1 MRAAMRAALVVVSLL
16 GCDGGETATAPAA
29 APAGKPVARTT
40 AQGPVKATVEAAP
53 AKARVGD
60 VLRLTLTVD
69 AGAGVQV
76 TMPPFGDA
84 LGRFEVVGYTP
95 REEALG
101 AGRRHVQEYRLQ
113 ASRSG
118 RLRIPPLRIEYAAA
132 AAKTGANAGRARPGA
147 PAAEEI
153 LTEELPVE
161 IESVLTAEGSGALG
175 AVRGEL
181 DEVVGRS
188 WLIPALV
195 AGGVALVALA
205 LLAVRSRRR
214 RQRAEVRRSAAEIA
228 FGRLAV
234 LEGRGLPEGRDAADA
249 WYVELSDI
257 VRRYIEDRFGIRAPE
272 LTTEEFLREARRLD
286 ALNEPGTVAPS
297 GVPQEEYSLPRL
309 GDFAG
314 LLSAFLESCDRVK
327 FAGHEPAAD
336 ESQAALG
343 RARRLVEETAA
354 ALAVPTVGP
363 AAPSGPPAAAE
374 VAS

>member
-1 MRAAMRAALVVVSLL
+1 MRAPGAMAAALVAVSLL

-29 APAGKPVARTT
+29 APAGKPVARKS
-40 AQGPVKATVEAAP
+40 AHGPVVATVEVAP
-53 AKARVGD
+53 ATARVGD

-132 AAKTGANAGRARPGA
+132 AAARTGANAGGAVPGA
-147 PAAEEI
+147 PAVEEI
-153 LTEELPVE
+153 LTEEVPVE

-195 AGGVALVALA
+195 AGGAALIALGLLA
-205 LLAVRSRRR
+205 LRSRRR
-214 RQRAEVRRSAAEIA
+214 RLRAEVRRSAAEIA
-228 FGRLAV
+228 FGRLAA
-234 LEGRGLPEGRDAADA
+234 LEGRGLPEGRDAADG

-286 ALNEPGTVAPS
+286 VLNEPHGAV
-297 GVPQEEYSLPRL
+297 
-309 GDFAG
+309 
-314 LLSAFLESCDRVK
+314 LSAFLESCDRVK

-354 ALAVPTVGP
+354 AP
-363 AAPSGPPAAAE
+363 ASPNADQVAPVVFLNREGAKVAKGDPPAAGWRHG
-374 VAS
+374 

>member
-1 MRAAMRAALVVVSLL
+1 MSGRWMRAALMVAVSLL

-29 APAGKPVARTT
+29 PAGEPVARTT
-40 AQGPVKATVEAAP
+40 AQGPVKATVEVAP

-95 REEALG
+95 REQALG

-118 RLRIPPLRIEYAAA
+118 RLRIPPLRIEYAT
-132 AAKTGANAGRARPGA
+132 AKTARADAKAA
-147 PAAEEI
+147 PAGQAEEL
-153 LTEELPVE
+153 LTEEVPVE
-161 IESVLTAEGSGALG
+161 IESVLTAEGSGTLG

-188 WLIPALV
+188 WLVPALI
-195 AGGVALVALA
+195 AGGAALLALA
-205 LLAVRSRRR
+205 LLAVRARRR

-228 FGRLAV
+228 FGRLAA
-234 LEGRGLPEGRDAADA
+234 LEGRGLPEGREAADG

-286 ALNEPGTVAPS
+286 ALNEPHGA
-297 GVPQEEYSLPRL
+297 
-309 GDFAG
+309 
-314 LLSAFLESCDRVK
+314 LLSAFLEACDRVK
-327 FAGHEPAAD
+327 FAGHEPDAD
-336 ESQAALG
+336 ESQAAIG
-343 RARRLVEETAA
+343 RARRLIEETAA
-354 ALAVPTVGP
+354 AMAAATPPLP
-363 AAPSGPPAAAE
+363 AAAAE

>member
-1 MRAAMRAALVVVSLL
+1 MSGGRWMRAALMVAASLL
-16 GCDGGETATAPAA
+16 GCDGGETATVPA
-29 APAGKPVARTT
+29 APAGEPIARTT
-40 AQGPVKATVEAAP
+40 AQGPVKATVEVAP

-69 AGAGVQV
+69 AGTGVQV

-95 REEALG
+95 REQALG
-101 AGRRHVQEYRLQ
+101 AGRRLVQEYRLQ

-132 AAKTGANAGRARPGA
+132 KTAGADAKAA
-147 PAAEEI
+147 PAGQAEEL
-153 LTEELPVE
+153 LTEEVPVE
-161 IESVLTAEGSGALG
+161 IESVLTAEGSGTLG
-175 AVRGEL
+175 AERGEL

-188 WLIPALV
+188 WMVPALIC
-195 AGGVALVALA
+195 GGAALLALA
-205 LLAVRSRRR
+205 LLAVRARRR

-228 FGRLAV
+228 FGRLAA
-234 LEGRGLPEGRDAADA
+234 LEGRGLPEGREAADG

-286 ALNEPGTVAPS
+286 ALNEPHGA
-297 GVPQEEYSLPRL
+297 
-309 GDFAG
+309 
-314 LLSAFLESCDRVK
+314 LLSAFLEACDRVK
-327 FAGHEPAAD
+327 FAGHEPDAD
-336 ESQAALG
+336 ESQAAIG
-343 RARRLVEETAA
+343 RARRLIEETAA
-354 ALAVPTVGP
+354 AMAAATPPLP
-363 AAPSGPPAAAE
+363 AAAAE

>member
-1 MRAAMRAALVVVSLL
+1 MSAGACMRAALLAAVSLL
-16 GCDGGETATAPAA
+16 ACDGGETTTTAA
-29 APAGKPVARTT
+29 APAGKPIARTT
-40 AQGPVKATVEAAP
+40 AQGPVKATVEVAP

-132 AAKTGANAGRARPGA
+132 PAKAAAGAAAGAKPGA
-147 PAAEEI
+147 PAAEEL

-188 WLIPALV
+188 PVVPALV
-195 AGGVALVALA
+195 VGGAVLVVLA
-205 LLAVRSRRR
+205 LLAVRARRR

-228 FGRLAV
+228 FGRLAA
-234 LEGRGLPEGRDAADA
+234 LEGRGLPEGRDAADG

-272 LTTEEFLREARRLD
+272 LTSEEFLREARRLD
-286 ALNEPGTVAPS
+286 ELGEPHRA
-297 GVPQEEYSLPRL
+297 
-309 GDFAG
+309 
-314 LLSAFLESCDRVK
+314 LLSGFLESCDRVK

-354 ALAVPTVGP
+354 VMAPMAPDAGQL
-363 AAPSGPPAAAE
+363 AAPIASNRGGATAANDAPARE

>member
-1 MRAAMRAALVVVSLL
+1 MRTRMCAVALAMAASLL
-16 GCDGGETATAPAA
+16 ACDGDEPATAPAA
-29 APAGKPVARTT
+29 SPAGEPVAHTT
-40 AQGPVKATVEAAP
+40 TQGPVKATVEVAP
-53 AKARVGD
+53 ARARVGD
-60 VLRLTLTVD
+60 VLRLTLTVE

-76 TMPPFGDA
+76 AMPPFGDA

-95 REEALG
+95 RQEALG

-118 RLRIPPLRIEYAAA
+118 RLRIPPLRVEYAAA
-132 AAKTGANAGRARPGA
+132 VAAGAA
-147 PAAEEI
+147 PAGARSAGAAQAEEL
-153 LTEELPVE
+153 LTEEVAVE

-188 WLIPALV
+188 ALVPALA
-195 AGGVALVALA
+195 AGGAALLALA
-205 LLAVRSRRR
+205 LLALRARRR
-214 RQRAEVRRSAAEIA
+214 WRRAEVRRSAAEIA
-228 FGRLAV
+228 FGRLAA
-234 LEGRGLPEGRDAADA
+234 LEGRGLPEGHDAADG

-286 ALNEPGTVAPS
+286 E
-297 GVPQEEYSLPRL
+297 L
-309 GDFAG
+309 GESHRA
-314 LLSAFLESCDRVK
+314 LLSGFLESCDRVK

-354 ALAVPTVGP
+354 ATATPASPDAGQLAPLVSLDREGAK
-363 AAPSGPPAAAE
+363 AAKGDPPAARSHHG
-374 VAS
+374 V